1 MKAVAS
7 AGVGGAA
14 DAGAASARESRAIVI
29 VLMTPEY
36 RPRAP
41 VSFAAM
47 KARLGLTDTAFL
59 VMGGIVGSGIFM
71 NPHVV
76 AVAAPSTAAILGAW
90 ILGGAVALA
99 GGFIWAE
106 LAARCP
112 GVGGQY
118 VYLKEGFH
126 PSVGF
131 VYGWSNLIVTQTGG
145 MAAVAM
151 TFARYAHT
159 IAPPPWPEPVT
170 AIVALVVLT
179 IVNLAGVREG
189 GRVQSVLMALKL
201 LAIVCLIV
209 FGLAVAP
216 AAPAAPAA
224 PVGIGPF
231 LAAMIAVLFAYGGW
245 ATATFVSGEIE
256 DSTRTL
262 PKALLLGTI
271 AVVVLYVGVNW
282 GCVRSLG
289 VAGLVASEAPASEVM
304 RHALGPPGA
313 SFIAWAIAISTF
325 GFLAQGMLTYP
336 RVYYAM
342 SRDGLFFESIGRLHP
357 KTGVPHVAIVVQ
369 CVLAIATTL
378 SGSYEQIL
386 SWVVTVDFVFL
397 AMTAATLFVFRRR
410 ERGKPIAPLTP
421 GGTVT
426 AAFFIVV
433 SLAVVGATFFVEPV
447 RSLIG
452 WTIVASGIPVYLFW
466 RRRRHE

>member
-1 MKAVAS
+1 
-7 AGVGGAA
+7 
-14 DAGAASARESRAIVI
+14 
-29 VLMTPEY
+29 
-36 RPRAP
+36 
-41 VSFAAM
+41 M

-76 AVAAPSTAAILGAW
+76 AVAAPSGLAILGAW
-90 ILGGAVALA
+90 VLGGAVALA

-159 IAPPPWPEPVT
+159 IAPPPWPESVT

-179 IVNLAGVREG
+179 IVNLAGVRTG
-189 GRVQSVLMALKL
+189 GRVQSVFMALKL
-201 LAIVCLIV
+201 AAIVALIV
-209 FGLAVAP
+209 FGLGVASS
-216 AAPAAPAA
+216 APAA
-224 PVGIGPF
+224 PVPASQAPGLGSF

-262 PKALLLGTI
+262 PRALLFGTI

-282 GCVRSLG
+282 ACLRALG
-289 VAGLVASEAPASEVM
+289 VSGLVASEAPASEVM
-304 RHALGPPGA
+304 RHALGARGA

-342 SRDGLFFESIGRLHP
+342 ARDGLFFESIGRLHP

-410 ERGKPIAPLTP
+410 ERGKPVAPLTP

-433 SLAVVGATFFVEPV
+433 SHAVVSATFVVEPV
-447 RSLIG
+447 RSVIG

-466 RRRRHE
+466 RRRRDE

>member
-1 MKAVAS
+1 M
-7 AGVGGAA
+7 
-14 DAGAASARESRAIVI
+14 RH
-29 VLMTPEY
+29 
-36 RPRAP
+36 
-41 VSFAAM
+41 
-47 KARLGLTDTAFL
+47 RLGLTDTAFL

-76 AVAAPSTAAILGAW
+76 AVAAPSSAAILGAW
-90 ILGGAVALA
+90 VLGGAVALA

-131 VYGWSNLIVTQTGG
+131 VYGWSNLIATQTGG

-159 IAPPPWPEPVT
+159 IAPPPWPESVT

-179 IVNLAGVREG
+179 IVNLAGVRTG
-189 GRVQSVLMALKL
+189 GRVQSVFMALKL
-201 LAIVCLIV
+201 AAIVALIV
-209 FGLAVAP
+209 FGLGVASS
-216 AAPAAPAA
+216 APAA
-224 PVGIGPF
+224 PVPASQAPGLGSF

-282 GCVRSLG
+282 ACLRALG
-289 VAGLVASEAPASEVM
+289 VSGLVASDAPASDVM
-304 RHALGPPGA
+304 HRALGPSGA
-313 SFIAWAIAISTF
+313 AFIAWAIAISTF

-342 SRDGLFFESIGRLHP
+342 AADGLFFRSIGRLHP
-357 KTGVPHVAIVVQ
+357 RTGVPHVAIIVQ

-397 AMTAATLFVFRRR
+397 ALTAATLFVFRRR
-410 ERGKPIAPLTP
+410 EPDRKVAPLTP
-421 GGTVT
+421 GGSVT

-433 SLAVVGATFFVEPV
+433 SLAVVAATFRVEPA
-447 RSLIG
+447 RSVIG
-452 WTIVASGIPVYLFW
+452 WTIVLSGIPVYLFW
-466 RRRRHE
+466 SRRRHG

>member
-1 MKAVAS
+1 
-7 AGVGGAA
+7 
-14 DAGAASARESRAIVI
+14 
-29 VLMTPEY
+29 
-36 RPRAP
+36 
-41 VSFAAM
+41 M

-76 AVAAPSTAAILGAW
+76 AVKAPSGAAILGAW
-90 ILGGAVALA
+90 LLGGALALA

-126 PSVGF
+126 PWVGF

-151 TFARYAHT
+151 TFARYAHA
-159 IAPPPWPEPVT
+159 IAPPRWPESVT

-179 IVNLAGVREG
+179 VVNLAGVRVG
-189 GRVQSVLMALKL
+189 GRVQSALMALKL
-201 LAIVCLIV
+201 LAIGSVIV
-209 FGLAVAP
+209 VGLAVAP
-216 AAPAAPAA
+216 HAHPPPAELPR
-224 PVGIGPF
+224 VEF

-262 PKALLLGTI
+262 PRALLLGTI
-271 AVVVLYVGVNW
+271 AVVLLYVGVNW
-282 GCVRSLG
+282 ACLRALG
-289 VAGLVASEAPASEVM
+289 VPGLVASAAPASEVM
-304 RHALGPPGA
+304 RAGLGASGA
-313 SFIAWAIAISTF
+313 SFVSWAIALSTF

-342 SRDGLFFESIGRLHP
+342 SVDGLFFRSIGRLHP
-357 KTGVPHVAIVVQ
+357 RTGVPHVAIIVQ

-397 AMTAATLFVFRRR
+397 ALTAATLFVFRRR
-410 ERGKPIAPLTP
+410 ERGRAIAPRTP
-421 GGTVT
+421 GGVVT
-426 AAFFIVV
+426 ASFFIVV
-433 SLAVVGATFFVEPV
+433 SLAVVGATFRV
-447 RSLIG
+447 
-452 WTIVASGIPVYLFW
+452 
-466 RRRRHE
+466 

>member
-1 MKAVAS
+1 
-7 AGVGGAA
+7 
-14 DAGAASARESRAIVI
+14 
-29 VLMTPEY
+29 
-36 RPRAP
+36 
-41 VSFAAM
+41 M

-99 GGFIWAE
+99 AGFIWAE

-126 PSVGF
+126 PWVGF
-131 VYGWSNLIVTQTGG
+131 IYGWSNLIVTQTGG

-151 TFARYAHT
+151 TFARYAHA
-159 IAPPPWPEPVT
+159 IAPPPWPESVT

-201 LAIVCLIV
+201 LAIVSLIV
-209 FGLAVAP
+209 FGIAVAP
-216 AAPAAPAA
+216 AAAPAAAAA
-224 PVGIGPF
+224 PVGLGSF
-231 LAAMIAVLFAYGGW
+231 LHAMIAVLFAYGGW

-271 AVVVLYVGVNW
+271 AVVALYVGVNW
-282 GCVRSLG
+282 ACVRSLG

-357 KTGVPHVAIVVQ
+357 RTGVPHVAIVVQ

-397 AMTAATLFVFRRR
+397 ALTAATLFVFRRR
-410 ERGKPIAPLTP
+410 ERGRVVAPLTP

-452 WTIVASGIPVYLFW
+452 WAIVASGIPVYLFW
-466 RRRRHE
+466 RGRRHE

>member
-1 MKAVAS
+1 
-7 AGVGGAA
+7 
-14 DAGAASARESRAIVI
+14 
-29 VLMTPEY
+29 
-36 RPRAP
+36 
-41 VSFAAM
+41 M

-76 AVAAPSTAAILGAW
+76 AVKAPAGAAILGAW
-90 ILGGAVALA
+90 LLGGALALA

-126 PSVGF
+126 PWVGF

-151 TFARYAHT
+151 TFARYGHA
-159 IAPPPWPEPVT
+159 IAPPPWPQSVT
-170 AIVALVVLT
+170 AIVALLVLT
-179 IVNLAGVREG
+179 IVNLAGVRVG
-189 GRVQSVLMALKL
+189 GRVQSVFMALKL
-201 LAIVCLIV
+201 LAIGSVIV
-209 FGLAVAP
+209 VGLTVAP
-216 AAPAAPAA
+216 HAHPQPTEL
-224 PVGIGPF
+224 PRVDF
-231 LAAMIAVLFAYGGW
+231 FAAMIAVLFAYGGW

-262 PKALLLGTI
+262 PRALVLGTI
-271 AVVVLYVGVNW
+271 AVVALYVGVNW
-282 GCVRSLG
+282 ACLRALG
-289 VAGLVASEAPASEVM
+289 VPGLVASDAPASEVM
-304 RHALGPPGA
+304 RAGLGASGA
-313 SFIAWAIAISTF
+313 SFVSWAIAISTF

-357 KTGVPHVAIVVQ
+357 RTGVPHVAIIVQ

-397 AMTAATLFVFRRR
+397 ALTAATLFVFRRR
-410 ERGKPIAPLTP
+410 EKGRKVTPLTP
-421 GGTVT
+421 GGVVT
-426 AAFFIVV
+426 ASFFIVV
-433 SLAVVGATFFVEPV
+433 SLAVVGATFRVEPW
-447 RSLIG
+447 RSVIG
-452 WTIVASGIPVYLFW
+452 WAIVASGIPVYLFW
-466 RRRRHE
+466 RGRRYE

>member
-1 MKAVAS
+1 M
-7 AGVGGAA
+7 
-14 DAGAASARESRAIVI
+14 ESIRD
-29 VLMTPEY
+29 
-36 RPRAP
+36 RPRA
-41 VSFAAM
+41 M
-47 KARLGLTDTAFL
+47 LGLTDTAFL

-76 AVAAPSTAAILGAW
+76 AMAAPSATAILGAW
-90 ILGGAVALA
+90 ILGGLVALA

-126 PSVGF
+126 PAWGF
-131 VYGWSNLIVTQTGG
+131 VYGWSNLLVTQTGG
-145 MAAVAM
+145 MAAVAV

-159 IAPPPWPEPVT
+159 LARPRWSEAAT
-170 AIVALVVLT
+170 AVAALVVLT
-179 IVNLAGVREG
+179 VVNLFGVKVG
-189 GRVQSVLMALKL
+189 GRVQSVFMALKL
-201 LAIVCLIV
+201 VAILALIV
-209 FGLAVAP
+209 VGLALAP
-216 AAPAAPAA
+216 AAAAAPAGETAQAA
-224 PVGIGPF
+224 PGLGAF

-262 PKALLLGTI
+262 PRALLFGTI
-271 AVVVLYVGVNW
+271 AVVLLYVGVNLA
-282 GCVRSLG
+282 CVRALG
-289 VAGLVASEAPASEVM
+289 VSGLVASDTPASEVM
-304 RHALGPPGA
+304 RAALGAPGA
-313 SFIAWAIAISTF
+313 TFIAWAIAVSTF

-342 SRDGLFFESIGRLHP
+342 SRDGLFFKSIGRLHP

-369 CVLAIATTL
+369 CVLAVATAL

-397 AMTAATLFVFRRR
+397 ALTAATLFVFRRR
-410 ERGKPIAPLTP
+410 GGGARVAPRTP
-421 GGTVT
+421 GGVVT

-433 SLAVVGATFFVEPV
+433 SLAVVAATFWVEPV

-452 WTIVASGIPVYLFW
+452 WAIVASGIPVYLFW
-466 RRRRHE
+466 RRRAA